1 MFCIVDDMYEG
12 QQKRTY
18 MTMLIQV
25 GLYLPLLVGLLLLY
39 PWLAGSLKIQYSLEN
54 EEENK
59 TYKLTSSKSNLSKKE
74 ENSR

>member
-1 MFCIVDDMYEG
+1 MDAVYEG

-18 MTMLIQV
+18 LSMLIQV

-54 EEENK
+54 EDTHEQDDEA
-59 TYKLTSSKSNLSKKE
+59 TKLDRTQKHK
-74 ENSR
+74 